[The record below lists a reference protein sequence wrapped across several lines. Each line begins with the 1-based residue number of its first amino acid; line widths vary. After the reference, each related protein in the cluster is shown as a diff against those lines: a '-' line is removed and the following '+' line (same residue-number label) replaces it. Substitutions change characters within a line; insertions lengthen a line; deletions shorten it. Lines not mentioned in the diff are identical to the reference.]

1 MPSHTLATRRV
12 AVLCTTFLL
21 AGALAACGSDSTET
35 TGATPAASSS
45 AVSTGLTLDDGWVKA
60 VDAPMAGG
68 EMSSM
73 PSPSSTASSGM
84 DDMAGMGA
92 MSAMFGTVRNTSDQD
107 VTVTGGSSPAAGAVE
122 LHETVK
128 NDSGQMQMQPKQGGF
143 VIPAGGSYVLQP
155 GGDHVMLLQLT
166 GSLDSG
172 TSTTVTLTTSAG
184 DVTFTVPVRAFAG
197 AQESY
202 VPTPS
207 AS

>member
-1 MPSHTLATRRV
+1 MPSRTLATRRV

-21 AGALAACGSDSTET
+21 AGGLAACGSDSADS

-45 AVSTGLTLDDGWVKA
+45 AVSSGLTLDDGWVKA

-73 PSPSSTASSGM
+73 PSPSATASSGM

-92 MSAMFGTVRNTSDQD
+92 MSAMFGSLRNTSD
-107 VTVTGGSSPAAGAVE
+107 TEITITGGSSPAAGAVE

-143 VIPAGGSYVLQP
+143 VVPAGGSYVLQP

-166 GSLDSG
+166 GSLANG
-172 TSTTVTLTTSAG
+172 TSTTVTLTTSGG
-184 DVTFTVPVRAFAG
+184 DVTFTVPVRSFAG